1 MLKDSQTLKRVEE
14 EDKNEPQN
22 YAKYITLL
30 LLIVLIIQLLFI
42 VFKIN

>member
-1 MLKDSQTLKRVEE
+1 VQEG
-14 EDKNEPQN
+14 DKNEPKN

-42 VFKIN
+42 VFKINFKYIIVP